1 MVGNWRLNQYNLQ
14 SLMKK
19 ILTELVVTMVVIFAV
34 WLGLSQLDWMKLFNI
49 RQNTQ
54 NTEEKIGDL
63 FWKMLKN
70 TETEITS
77 DSIVAPVDSILTR
90 ICSANSIDRKKIK
103 LHLLRKDE
111 INAFALPGNHL
122 VVLSGLIAACENEA
136 ELYGVIGHELAHM
149 EKNHVMNKLVK
160 EVGLSVLISMS
171 TGNGNSEAIKSAIR
185 KISSSTYDRKLET
198 EADLTAVDYL
208 EKTGINPEPFAS
220 FLYRLA
226 DQTKNLP
233 SQIYWISS
241 HPESKERAEKIIEQI
256 KGNDFPKAEAKD
268 SLRFER
274 LKAKIKERLD
284 E

>member
-1 MVGNWRLNQYNLQ
+1 MVGNWWLNQPNLQ

-19 ILTELVVTMVVIFAV
+19 ILTELVVTVLVIFAV
-34 WLGLSQLDWMKLFNI
+34 WFGLSQVDWMKVFNI
-49 RQNTQ
+49 RQTTQ

-70 TETEITS
+70 SETEITS
-77 DSIVAPVDSILTR
+77 DSIVAPIDSMLTR
-90 ICSANSIDRKKIK
+90 ICKANSIDQKKIK

-122 VVLSGLIAACENEA
+122 VVYSGLITACENEA

-160 EVGLSVLISMS
+160 EIGLSVLISMS
-171 TGNGNSEAIKSAIR
+171 TGNGNSEAIKSAI
-185 KISSSTYDRKLET
+185 KQISSSAYDRKLET

-208 EKTGINPEPFAS
+208 EKAGIDPEPFAN

-226 DQTKNLP
+226 DQTKNIR

-241 HPESKERAEKIIEQI
+241 HPESKERAEKIIERI
-256 KGNDFPKAEAKD
+256 KGKSFLKPEIKD

-274 LKAKIKERLD
+274 LKGKMKEKM
-284 E
+284 

>member
-1 MVGNWRLNQYNLQ
+1 MVGNWWFNQLNLQ

-19 ILTELVVTMVVIFAV
+19 ILTELVLTVAVIVVV
-34 WLGLSQLDWMKLFNI
+34 WFGLSQVDWMKLFNI
-49 RQNTQ
+49 QQTTQ

-63 FWKMLKN
+63 FWKMMKS

-77 DSIVAPVDSILTR
+77 DSIVAPIDSMLTR
-90 ICSANSIDRKKIK
+90 ICKANSIDRKKIK

-122 VVLSGLIAACENEA
+122 VVFSGLIPACENEA
-136 ELYGVIGHELAHM
+136 ELCGVIGHELAHM
-149 EKNHVMNKLVK
+149 EKNHVMNKLIK
-160 EVGLSVLISMS
+160 EIGLSVLISIS
-171 TGNGNSEAIKSAIR
+171 TGNGNSETIKSAIQQ
-185 KISSSTYDRKLET
+185 ISSSAYDRKLET

-208 EKTGINPEPFAS
+208 QKASINPEPFAN

-256 KGNDFPKAEAKD
+256 KGKSFPKAEAKD
-268 SLRFER
+268 SLRFEK
-274 LKAKIKERLD
+274 LKEKMKK
-284 E
+284 